1 MEFTFAYTGIRV
13 RDLDRSLAFYRDVL
27 GLKDLGRLEIEK
39 TGGVVASVA
48 NDEEGH
54 PLELNWYPEDSPM
67 ADPYETG
74 EELDHLA
81 FYVADFDAAMRYL
94 EERGHPTVLG
104 PIESKNSVWAYVRDP
119 DGIYVEI
126 VASKRPA

>member
-1 MEFTFAYTGIRV
+1 MKFNFVYTGIRV

-54 PLELNWYPEDSPM
+54 PLELNWYPEDSSM
-67 ADPYETG
+67 ADPYKTG

-81 FYVADFDAAMRYL
+81 FYVEDLDAAMRYL
-94 EERGHPTVLG
+94 EERGHPMVLG
-104 PIESKNSVWAYVRDP
+104 PIESKNSTWAYVQDP

-126 VASKRPA
+126 VASKRHE